1 MILRNSYYSS
11 DKDRYVLATY
21 IQALDTYVMPKVI
34 WGTGPE
40 DHDFP
45 AAQSYL
51 SLLADPDEISRIVD
65 ALRVAPIETIKAK
78 DVMRAAGLPMLERS
92 NFHVKHDL
100 KKIVEKIPLSP
111 ILLVRGDG
119 AKHLSLTI
127 ADGYHRACAV
137 YWNNEDD
144 FIHARIASWS
154 SL

>member
-1 MILRNSYYSS
+1 
-11 DKDRYVLATY
+11 
-21 IQALDTYVMPKVI
+21 MPKVI
-34 WGTGPE
+34 WGIGPE
-40 DHDFP
+40 EHDFP
-45 AAQSYL
+45 AAQSFL
-51 SLLADPDEISRIVD
+51 SLLADADEISRIVD
-65 ALRVAPIETIKAK
+65 TLRVAPIELIKAK
-78 DVMRAAGLPMLERS
+78 DVMRAAALPMLQRS
-92 NFHVKHDL
+92 NYHVKRDL
-100 KKIVEKIPLSP
+100 KKIVERVPLSP

>member
-1 MILRNSYYSS
+1 
-11 DKDRYVLATY
+11 
-21 IQALDTYVMPKVI
+21 MPKVV
-34 WGTGPE
+34 WGIEPE
-40 DHDFP
+40 DHDYP
-45 AAQSYL
+45 AAQSFL
-51 SLLADPDEISRIVD
+51 SLLSDPDEISRIVD
-65 ALRVAPIETIKAK
+65 ELHQAPIELIKAK
-78 DVMRAAGLPMLERS
+78 DVIRASGLPMLERS
-92 NFHVKHDL
+92 NFHVKRDL
-100 KKIVEKIPLSP
+100 KKIVEKRPLSP

>member
-1 MILRNSYYSS
+1 
-11 DKDRYVLATY
+11 
-21 IQALDTYVMPKVI
+21 MPKVV
-34 WGTGPE
+34 WGSEPE
-40 DHDFP
+40 DHDYP
-45 AAQSYL
+45 AAQSFL

-65 ALRVAPIETIKAK
+65 ELRLSPIELVKAK

-92 NFHVKHDL
+92 NFHVKRDL
-100 KKIVEKIPLSP
+100 KKIVEKRPLAP

>member
-1 MILRNSYYSS
+1 
-11 DKDRYVLATY
+11 
-21 IQALDTYVMPKVI
+21 MPKVL
-34 WGTGPE
+34 WETEPE
-40 DHDFP
+40 DHDYP

-51 SLLADPDEISRIVD
+51 SLLTDADEISRMVIE
-65 ALRVAPIETIKAK
+65 LRNSPIEVIKAK
-78 DVMRAAGLPMLERS
+78 DVIRASGLALLDRS
-92 NFHVKHDL
+92 NFHVKRDL
-100 KKIVEKIPLSP
+100 KRIMEKTALVP

-119 AKHLSLTI
+119 GKHLPLTI